1 MRRIPPTLLVL
12 TLALVLGTAAC
23 GDDKG
28 SALSAEEFAKQA
40 NAACVAGDQEL
51 ETAGKDLTAAG
62 QPTTQQ
68 IADFFLNQA
77 VPIARKKLD
86 QIEKLNPPAD
96 ERAAVKDMLDAGRD
110 AIDEV
115 SDGLKKDPEGYLTA
129 KGPDPFADFDESARE
144 LGLTRCA
151 SQVAPVEGGSSTTTA
166 PPTTD
171 TTAPPTTDTT
181 APPTTPPSS

>member
-1 MRRIPPTLLVL
+1 MRRIPPLLAVLAAL
-12 TLALVLGTAAC
+12 TLLGTAGC
-23 GDDKG
+23 GNDKG

-51 ETAGKDLTAAG
+51 ETAGKDLTKNG
-62 QPTTQQ
+62 QPTTKQ

-86 QIEKLNPPAD
+86 QIEKLTPPAD
-96 ERAAVKDMLDAGRD
+96 KREAVKDMLAAGRE

-144 LGLTRCA
+144 LGLNRCA
-151 SQVAPVEGGSSTTTA
+151 SQKEPRPDEGGSSTTTA
-166 PPTTD
+166 PTTA
-171 TTAPPTTDTT
+171 TTAP
-181 APPTTPPSS
+181 ATTPPSS